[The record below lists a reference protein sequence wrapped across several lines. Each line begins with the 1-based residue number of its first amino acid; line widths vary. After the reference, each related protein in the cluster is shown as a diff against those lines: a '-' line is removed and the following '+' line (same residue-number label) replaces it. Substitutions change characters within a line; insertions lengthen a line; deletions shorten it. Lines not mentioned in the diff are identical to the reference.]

1 MTAWN
6 AVRLTSWN
14 RHSVDPLFASRSP
27 KTLEVE
33 AVLAGRTAGALYVDR
48 PSAPRTAALNVGV
61 GWHVVGRPSPDF
73 LRVINRL
80 LPRDTYSVL
89 VLPDDQ
95 ADAWLPTLTEDL
107 YFVRARSRYAVRTQ
121 AVVPEPPCPDGYRV
135 EAVDQVLLER
145 EVEGIEGI
153 REEILGTWHSLD
165 AFLTDGFGFVV
176 LSESCIVGYSMTDYV
191 CGDTCEIGV
200 FVDERHRLK
209 GLGSLVATRTA
220 NEAFARGLRSVGWMS
235 WACNH
240 GSVAVSLNAGF
251 SDVCEY
257 DIHINHWPAEN
268 PSDLT
273 QEEFQTFAAEYER
286 QFEER
291 SPTGSGYPHIVAAT
305 AWALAGSGQNCRA
318 QLRNAIEMGWLT
330 SVAQLKALWPEL
342 FTAPDLQERKPWAD
356 LLALLE

>member
-14 RHSVDPLFASRSP
+14 RHSIDPLFASRSP

-48 PSAPRTAALNVGV
+48 PSAPRAAVLNVGV
-61 GWHVVGRPSPDF
+61 GWHVVGLPSLDF
-73 LRVINRL
+73 LRAINRL

-89 VLPDDQ
+89 ILPDDQ

-121 AVVPEPPCPDGYRV
+121 AAVPEPACPNGYRV
-135 EAVDQVLLER
+135 EAIDQALLER
-145 EVEGIEGI
+145 DVEGIEGL

-165 AFLTDGFGFVV
+165 DFLSDGFGFVA
-176 LSESCIVGYSMTDYV
+176 LSESCIVGYSKADYV
-191 CGDTCEIGV
+191 CGDICEIGV
-200 FVDERHRLK
+200 NVDEGHRMK
-209 GLGSLVATRTA
+209 GLGTLVATRTA
-220 NEAFARGLRSVGWMS
+220 NEAFARGLRRVGWMS

-251 SDVCEY
+251 SDVHEY

-273 QEEFQTFAAEYER
+273 EEEFRTFAEEYEAR
-286 QFEER
+286 FAEH
-291 SPTGSGYPHIVAAT
+291 PPVDSGYPHIVAAT
-305 AWALAGSGQNCRA
+305 AWALAGSGQKCRA
-318 QLRNAIEMGWLT
+318 QLRNAINMGWLT

-342 FTAPDLQERKPWAD
+342 FEVPDLMERKPWAE
-356 LLALLE
+356 LLALLK